1 MAWAAIWQDGTE
13 QPLGG
18 FDAYRRAPKMR
29 RSMR

>member
-1 MAWAAIWQDGTE
+1 MAWAAIWQDGKP

-18 FDAYRRAPKMR
+18 FNAIEGRKMR